1 MNRLYDFETD
11 FFTPR
16 DHLTRLVD
24 IGKRCNLIAPLG
36 SAVDRLYVSVM
47 LIREFSTMLRKPRLI
62 NRRWCVYLVDR
73 ATSIKSVADRIRIYT
88 NLNVGEIFCDIH
100 VESDAKQY
108 CAAQMEKN
116 EIFVTTGTHFMKL
129 LNLSFIPRNCYCLV
143 IFEDCHL
150 AIRSHPYR
158 NIVKE
163 FLNIEKEYRPRLL
176 GLTMS
181 LISDEIKGDCLQYG
195 IDTMQEVLCSK
206 VVLTMLSPAKKF
218 LKRDTKVVL
227 ISYPSTLLFSW
238 DMFNNYIL
246 HLLISPMFILEN
258 ITLPN
263 DDDMICMQH
272 VIESLN
278 KVKWI
283 HDEMGPWCAWKV
295 CQKQEMQLNRMKRM
309 KPGTMQYLLIE
320 MGQTYLRCL
329 RKVFENHVKIL
340 KNFSSLCAYITGH
353 VYSFIELLSH
363 NKMRDIFA
371 DDENFPENFCCI
383 VFFKHRYIAYVY
395 KILLKTLQNLWPDM
409 FGYLKVDFLVGYD
422 SETADAS
429 KEALHE
435 RQHEVLKKFRTKELN
450 LLLTTR
456 VLAKGIE
463 LRGANCVIHYDEP
476 ESLRSFIYAKNRANK
491 PNSHY
496 FILVSECTS
505 ASSASMVSTF
515 VDVDK
520 IIRNYSLLDYEDD
533 NLELPDD
540 LDDTFKP
547 YYPKKSE
554 EVGDDDEEADKL
566 KNNNVCATLANSIRI
581 VNHYCQRLPCDIF
594 SRLVADCHVEK
605 VVSGECAPSPKYR
618 ATLKLPINSPVKE
631 LICGPTVNSVML
643 ARRSVALEAVKLLHR
658 RGELYDSLM
667 PIGKEMVASLLIADE
682 DDEEWPVT
690 GKACPGSSKRRQYY
704 NKAVCAGACKSLIE
718 CLKRAIPVFD
728 EPGYFHAIIIHEV
741 SEICNGEAKISQPE
755 VGKRILG
762 IFSSKPIPQIPAFM
776 IYEKTKSFLVEIRPC
791 ASTITVNKGQMA
803 VIAEFNMY
811 IFSEILKLEKYSM
824 KYQPE
829 EAENAFFIVPSISTE
844 TDYILDWQF
853 IVEVV
858 NYWDKL
864 PRRPDEEQRK
874 NFVFDISKYDEK
886 NFSLVKIGFVFFNTF
901 RYKDAVVMPWYRS
914 QEMSHCYFVLNVEEG
929 LTPLTK
935 FPDDEYESFKSYFWQ
950 KYGLE
955 IYHDDQPLL
964 NVDYTASRLNR
975 LFPRRQA
982 RRESLEADYDTMSV
996 VAQKQK
1002 LVPELVD
1009 IHPIPA
1015 STWRC
1020 LQYLPSILYRLSS
1033 LLLANELRLQVLLD
1047 EYNNDPT
1054 PDGYCWAPIDKAWLK
1069 ETMRMTDH
1077 GCSWAKMVNKSSKNS
1092 GINCS
1097 SNIIDS
1103 GKNKNNNNNNSN
1115 NLSNSNIKSEDSA
1128 RFEQMD
1134 FEISVWEPVQEFAF
1148 NDFTDDGKHDCLDEN
1163 SVDFGSDQLPF
1174 SDGQQSFEDCLM
1186 QTGDYDGSMLD
1197 SDEEIYFDTE
1207 FSRKFMNVMSLHG
1220 FYGQNSFGLV
1230 FGQQIEPSGWE
1241 VDDVP
1246 TMPAA
1251 GEHCDVGL
1259 HFVSAGQSL
1268 NVSTLLADVRDADEK
1283 VRGLQQQQPN
1293 VKEEDTVPKS
1303 NATAQKIPVDRNG
1316 TEAKIPS
1323 RHKIQAVDTLA
1334 EEETVDLN
1342 MFKRAVYNRKGN
1354 ILINGNE
1361 SWKNFTSEQMLT
1373 LDNSWYEWPRKF
1385 RTAALLPAGE
1395 TCTFLEIANE
1405 ETPFGP
1411 NPREMLHAITTSA
1424 VAETF
1429 NLEGLEI
1436 LGDSFLKYVSTVYCY
1451 KAYSKMHEGKLSL
1464 LRSRMI
1470 SNYNLY
1476 KLGKRKS
1483 IPQYMIAIKFD
1494 PSDTWLPPCYV
1505 PLNCEVQDTAIEE
1518 EDKLMEQRLMND
1530 ESVVEQQRN
1539 VEATGRQATTGSKS
1553 TKWVP
1558 EDLSQL
1564 VPFNLLAQQGISDKG
1579 VADCVEALIGAYL
1592 LFCGTRRTLDFLH
1605 WLGLKVEDEVSLRG
1619 FSRCFVS
1626 PTLLVP
1632 ISFAN
1637 FDLYGVAKSALINN
1651 SADSEARLKTL
1662 WNRFSL
1668 SQFENIIGYQFKD
1681 RSLLVQ
1687 ALTHSTYFYNEV
1699 TDCYQRLEFLG
1710 DAVLDHLITR
1720 HLYED
1725 KRMHS
1730 PGMLT
1735 DLRSALVNNTIFSS
1749 LSVKYKFH
1757 HYFMYLCPGLM
1768 MMIEKFVKTLDII
1781 KENANFD
1788 REVRVDSLNLYL
1800 LEGEEEN
1807 AEEQVEVPKALGD
1820 IFESVA
1826 GAIYLD
1832 SGCSLH
1838 TVWRIYYNMLREEI
1852 EKCCLNPPI
1861 SPIRDLLELEP
1872 DRVKFSRIERNA
1884 VEGKVKVA
1892 VTVEGKGRFVGAGR
1906 SYRIAKSTAAKRAL
1920 RYLKGSPQMSLISKI
1935 H

>member
-11 FFTPR
+11 CFTPR
-16 DHLTRLVD
+16 DCLTRLVD
-24 IGKRCNLIAPLG
+24 IGKKCNLIAPLG
-36 SAVDRLYVSVM
+36 SAMDRLYVSVM
-47 LIREFSTMLRKPRLI
+47 LIREFSSMLRKPCPKD
-62 NRRWCVYLVDR
+62 RRWCVYLVDR
-73 ATSIKSVADRIRIYT
+73 ATNIKSVADLIRIYT

-100 VESDAKQY
+100 LESEAKQY
-108 CAAQMEKN
+108 CAAQMEES

-129 LNLSFIPRNCYCLV
+129 LDLSFIPRNCYCLV

-181 LISDEIKGDCLQYG
+181 LINDLVKADCLQYC

-206 VVLTMLSPAKKF
+206 VVLTILSPAKRY
-218 LKRDTKVVL
+218 LKQETKVVS
-227 ISYPSTLLFSW
+227 ISYPSSSLFSW
-238 DMFNNYIL
+238 NMFDDYMR
-246 HLLISPMFILEN
+246 HLLTSPTFILEN
-258 ITLPN
+258 LTLPN
-263 DDDMICMQH
+263 GDDMICMQH
-272 VIESLN
+272 VLESMN

-295 CQKQEMQLNRMKRM
+295 CQKQEMQLNRMKRI

-329 RKVFENHVKIL
+329 RKVLENHVKNL
-340 KNFSSLCAYITGH
+340 KTFHSLGAYITGH
-353 VYSFIELLSH
+353 VYSFFELLSH
-363 NKMRDIFA
+363 DDMRAKFA
-371 DDENFPENFCCI
+371 DDENFLENFCCI
-383 VFFKHRYIAYVY
+383 VFFKHRYIAYMY
-395 KILLKTLQNLWPDM
+395 KILLKTLQNLFPDM

-450 LLLTTR
+450 CLLTTR
-456 VLAKGIE
+456 ILARGIE

-496 FILVSECTS
+496 FILLSENRHDS
-505 ASSASMVSTF
+505 SSAMINTF
-515 VDVDK
+515 VNIDK
-520 IIRNYSLLDYEDD
+520 IIRNYSLFDYEDD

-540 LDDTFKP
+540 LNDTFKP
-547 YYPKKSE
+547 YYPKKAE
-554 EVGDDDEEADKL
+554 ETEKEEEEADQE

-581 VNHYCQRLPCDIF
+581 VNQYCQRLPCDIF

-605 VVSGECAPSPKYR
+605 VMSEECASSLKYK

-631 LICGPTVNSVML
+631 LIFGPTVGSAKL
-643 ARRSVALEAVKLLHR
+643 ARMSVALEAVKLLHR

-667 PIGKEMVASLLIADE
+667 PIGKEMVANLLIADE

-690 GKACPGSSKRRQYY
+690 GKAFPGSSKRRQYY
-704 NKAVCAGACKSLIE
+704 NKAIPE
-718 CLKRAIPVFD
+718 CLKRAIPVSD
-728 EPGYFHAIIIHEV
+728 KSGYFHAIIIREV
-741 SEICNGEAKISQPE
+741 SDVCNGEAKISQPE
-755 VGKRILG
+755 IGKRILG
-762 IFSSKPIPQIPAFM
+762 IFSSKPIPQVPAFM
-776 IYEKTKSFLVEIRPC
+776 IYDRKKSFLVEIKPC
-791 ASTITVNKGQMA
+791 ASTMTVNKGQMV

-824 KYQPE
+824 KYQPD
-829 EAENAFFIVPSISTE
+829 EAENAFFIIPSISTE
-844 TDYILDWQF
+844 TDYILDWPF
-853 IVEVV
+853 IMEVV

-886 NFSLVKIGFVFFNTF
+886 QFSLIKIGLVCFNIF

-914 QEMSHCYFVLNVEEG
+914 QEMSHCYFVLNVDEG
-929 LTPLTK
+929 LSPLTK

-975 LFPRRQA
+975 LFPRRQS
-982 RRESLEADYDTMSV
+982 RIESLEADYATMSV

-1015 STWRC
+1015 STWRF

-1033 LLLANELRLQVLLD
+1033 LLLANELRRQVLLD
-1047 EYNNDPT
+1047 EYSNDPT
-1054 PDGYCWAPIDKAWLK
+1054 PDGYCWAPIDRAWLK

-1077 GCSWAKMVNKSSKNS
+1077 GCSSAKMVNKNS
-1092 GINCS
+1092 QNGAINCS
-1097 SNIIDS
+1097 IDS
-1103 GKNKNNNNNNSN
+1103 GKNKNSSNSN
-1115 NLSNSNIKSEDSA
+1115 NLNNSNIKSEDNA
-1128 RFEQMD
+1128 QFGQMD
-1134 FEISVWEPVQEFAF
+1134 FEISVWDPVQEFGF
-1148 NDFTDDGKHDCLDEN
+1148 ISNFTDGAKHDFLDEN
-1163 SVDFGSDQLPF
+1163 SVDLSGEHLTL
-1174 SDGQQSFEDCLM
+1174 SDGQQSFENYSM
-1186 QTGDYDGSMLD
+1186 QLGDYDSGMLD

-1207 FSRKFMNVMSLHG
+1207 FSRKFMNVMVLRGSC
-1220 FYGQNSFGLV
+1220 GQHPFGSE
-1230 FGQQIEPSGWE
+1230 FGPSIEPSGWE

-1246 TMPAA
+1246 PMPTAD
-1251 GEHCDVGL
+1251 EQYNVGL
-1259 HFVSAGQSL
+1259 QFVSAGQSL
-1268 NVSTLLADVRDADEK
+1268 NVSTLLADVRDADQK

-1293 VKEEDTVPKS
+1293 AKEEDTVRTS
-1303 NATAQKIPVDRNG
+1303 DATAQKVPVDPSG
-1316 TEAKIPS
+1316 TEAKTES
-1323 RHKIQAVDTLA
+1323 RHNIQAIDTLA

-1342 MFKRAVYNRKGN
+1342 MFKYAMKDGKENVP
-1354 ILINGNE
+1354 INGKE
-1361 SWKNFTSEQMLT
+1361 SWLNFTNEQMLT
-1373 LDNSWYEWPRKF
+1373 LDSSWYEWPGEFK
-1385 RTAALLPAGE
+1385 TAALLPEGE

-1405 ETPFGP
+1405 ETLFGP
-1411 NPREMLHAITTSA
+1411 NPREILHAVTASA

-1436 LGDSFLKYVSTVYCY
+1436 LGDSFLKYVTTVYCY

-1476 KLGKRKS
+1476 KLGKRKN

-1505 PLNCEVQDTAIEE
+1505 PLNCEVQDATIEE
-1518 EDKLMEQRLMND
+1518 EDKLMEQRLMNG
-1530 ESVVEQQRN
+1530 ESVIDQQQN
-1539 VEATGRQATTGSKS
+1539 VETTGRQATAGGSGA
-1553 TKWVP
+1553 KWVS

-1592 LFCGTRRTLDFLH
+1592 LSCGTRRTLDFLH
-1605 WLGLKVEDEVSLRG
+1605 WLGLKVEDE
-1619 FSRCFVS
+1619 
-1626 PTLLVP
+1626 
-1632 ISFAN
+1632 N
-1637 FDLYGVAKSALINN
+1637 FNLYGVAKSALISDYTN
-1651 SADSEARLKTL
+1651 SEACLKTL

-1668 SQFENIIGYQFKD
+1668 SQFENIIGYRFKD

-1768 MMIEKFVKTLDII
+1768 MMIEKFVKTLNII

-1788 REVRVDSLNLYL
+1788 REVRLYL
-1800 LEGEEEN
+1800 LEEEEEN

-1838 TVWRIYYNMLREEI
+1838 TVWCIYYNMLREEI

-1892 VTVEGKGRFVGAGR
+1892 VTVEGKGRFVGVGR

-1920 RYLKGSPQMSLISKI
+1920 RYLKRSPQMFHTSNI

>member
-47 LIREFSTMLRKPRLI
+47 LIREFSTMLRRPRLI

-73 ATSIKSVADRIRIYT
+73 
-88 NLNVGEIFCDIH
+88 
-100 VESDAKQY
+100 
-108 CAAQMEKN
+108 
-116 EIFVTTGTHFMKL
+116 
-129 LNLSFIPRNCYCLV
+129 
-143 IFEDCHL
+143 
-150 AIRSHPYR
+150 
-158 NIVKE
+158 
-163 FLNIEKEYRPRLL
+163 EYRPRLL

-238 DMFNNYIL
+238 DMFNKYIL
-246 HLLISPMFILEN
+246 HLLISPTFILEN

-295 CQKQEMQLNRMKRM
+295 CQKQEMQLNRMKRI

-353 VYSFIELLSH
+353 VYSFIELLSY

-505 ASSASMVSTF
+505 ASSASMISTF

-605 VVSGECAPSPKYR
+605 VVSEGCAPSPKYR

-667 PIGKEMVASLLIADE
+667 PIGKEMVASLFIADE

-704 NKAVCAGACKSLIE
+704 NKAVCAGACKLLIE

-755 VGKRILG
+755 
-762 IFSSKPIPQIPAFM
+762 IPAFM
-776 IYEKTKSFLVEIRPC
+776 IYEKSKSFLVEIRPC

-874 NFVFDISKYDEK
+874 NFVFDISK
-886 NFSLVKIGFVFFNTF
+886 
-901 RYKDAVVMPWYRS
+901 YKDAVVMPWYRS

-1054 PDGYCWAPIDKAWLK
+1054 PDGYCWAPIDKA
-1069 ETMRMTDH
+1069 
-1077 GCSWAKMVNKSSKNS
+1077 C
-1092 GINCS
+1092 
-1097 SNIIDS
+1097 
-1103 GKNKNNNNNNSN
+1103 
-1115 NLSNSNIKSEDSA
+1115 NSNIKSEDSA

-1134 FEISVWEPVQEFAF
+1134 FEISVWEPVQEFVF

-1220 FYGQNSFGLV
+1220 FNGQNSFGLV
-1230 FGQQIEPSGWE
+1230 FGQPIEPSGWE

-1251 GEHCDVGL
+1251 DEHCDVGL

-1293 VKEEDTVPKS
+1293 VKEQDTVPKS

-1354 ILINGNE
+1354 VLINGNE
-1361 SWKNFTSEQMLT
+1361 SWKNFTNEQMFT

-1385 RTAALLPAGE
+1385 RPAALLPAGE

-1405 ETPFGP
+1405 ETSFGP
-1411 NPREMLHAITTSA
+1411 NPREMLHAITASA

-1605 WLGLKVEDEVSLRG
+1605 WLGLKVEDE
-1619 FSRCFVS
+1619 
-1626 PTLLVP
+1626 
-1632 ISFAN
+1632 N

-1920 RYLKGSPQMSLISKI
+1920 RYLKGSPQISLISKI